1 MTRLSSGGSTSTGQ
15 VRSNNQDSLFVGERL
30 VAVAD
35 GMGGH
40 RGGEVASKVALDT
53 LVGALDG
60 ETTDAL
66 VTGVRSANAAVFEQ
80 AHGDPDLRGMG
91 TTLCAV
97 ALVTDAGGADHL
109 ALVNV
114 GDSRV
119 YLLREGRLEQVTE
132 DHSLVE
138 SLVRQGRITP
148 DEAAVHPQ
156 RNILTRALGISADV
170 EVDSWVVAAV
180 AGDRF
185 LLCSDGLFNEVDEPV
200 IEATLRKLADPT
212 EAANELVRLANEG
225 GGRDNITAVVLDVE
239 EGGPAGAAPPVP
251 SRVDQASEPDLGAYT
266 GDTAPQPVVP
276 PAPAAA
282 ATGAAAGVGGS
293 ALIDDL
299 PPAPGAP
306 AEGPAAGPEA
316 GSPAAAAA
324 DADAGAGATAPG
336 ATAPVVGA
344 DAPVEGG
351 AGGAGDAAGAADG
364 PTQPAGAPSATP
376 PPPAPPA
383 DAATAAEPAASK
395 PRRFT
400 WRVLVFVVALLALLG
415 LVAYLL
421 AAYAR
426 GTYFVA
432 FDGDQVVIE
441 QGRPGGFLIWD
452 PTIEEETGLTR
463 ADLQDVAVQRV
474 EEENTLS
481 SLDAAERFV
490 DNLELVDEP
499 SDTASETS
507 SDDDSDS
514 SGAGSKEGGSSSDEP
529 DVDTSG
535 VGPSGEREP
544 TDGGQTSTT
553 AGGGGGSGLRQ

>member
-1 MTRLSSGGSTSTGQ
+1 MTRLSSGGTTSTGQ

-53 LVGALDG
+53 LVASLDG
-60 ETTDAL
+60 DTTDAL

-156 RNILTRALGISADV
+156 RNILTRALGISAEV

-239 EGGPAGAAPPVP
+239 EGGPAESAPPVP

-266 GDTAPQPVVP
+266 GDTAPQPAVP
-276 PAPAAA
+276 PAPGAAA
-282 ATGAAAGVGGS
+282 AAAGGVGGS
-293 ALIDDL
+293 ALIDDS
-299 PPAPGAP
+299 PPAPGAT
-306 AEGPAAGPEA
+306 AEAGAPAADP
-316 GSPAAAAA
+316 
-324 DADAGAGATAPG
+324 TVPG

-344 DAPVEGG
+344 DASLQGG
-351 AGGAGDAAGAADG
+351 EAGAAGAAGAADG
-364 PTQPAGAPSATP
+364 PTQPGGAPGTAP

-383 DAATAAEPAASK
+383 PDTAAAAGAPEPAAPK
-395 PRRFT
+395 ARRFT

-421 AAYAR
+421 GAYAR

-432 FDGDQVVIE
+432 FDGDEVVIE

-463 ADLQDVAVQRV
+463 DDLQDVAVQRV

-490 DNLELVDEP
+490 DNLELVDET
-499 SDTASETS
+499 SDSTS
-507 SDDDSDS
+507 GSDSDSDSDS
-514 SGAGSKEGGSSSDEP
+514 SDAGAKEGDASGSDDEP
-529 DVDTSG
+529 SIDTSG
-535 VGPSGEREP
+535 VAPSGSEREP

-553 AGGGGGSGLRQ
+553 AGGGGSGLRQ